1 MNKNSK
7 DIILELVN
15 IKKYFPLKRGYKQIL
30 RLDPPAY
37 VKAVDDVS
45 FKLKRGNV
53 FVIAG
58 ESGSGKSTLA
68 AIILKAVQPD
78 AGFIILNGEDITKKN
93 DKKTMKKLRE
103 SVQMV
108 QQDPY
113 SSLNPRMRVMDIV
126 MEPLNIHERQ
136 VSSRHARTEKVI
148 RSLEDVRLHP
158 ADSIAN
164 QYPHMLSGGQ
174 RQRVA
179 LARALV
185 LKPSLIIADEPV
197 SMLDV
202 SVRAEIL
209 QVMKSLKDRFQISCV
224 YITHDLS
231 TSRYIGDTIA
241 IMYAGKFVEMGQIDK
256 VLTRPLHPYTQAL
269 IDAIPQPIP
278 ETPSRQKFKSLKQGK
293 TAAET
298 GCKLYFRCPYSI
310 NICHDDPGSFEPEE
324 SHRVSCLMYSSS
336 YQRSQEQYEKRND
349 YNDL

>member
-1 MNKNSK
+1 M
-7 DIILELVN
+7 ILELVN
-15 IKKYFPLKRGYKQIL
+15 IKKYFPLRRGFKQIL

-37 VKAVDDVS
+37 IKAVDDVS
-45 FKLKRGNV
+45 FQLKRGDV
-53 FVIAG
+53 FVLAG

-68 AIILKAVQPD
+68 SIILKAIQPD

-103 SVQMV
+103 SVQIV

-126 MEPLNIHERQ
+126 MEPLNIHERHL
-136 VSSRHARTEKVI
+136 SSKSARIEKVI
-148 RSLEDVRLHP
+148 RSLEDVRLYP

-164 QYPHMLSGGQ
+164 QFPHMLSGGQ

-209 QVMKSLKDRFQISCV
+209 QVIKSLKDRFQISCV

-241 IMYAGKFVEMGQIDK
+241 IMYAGKFVEIGQIDK

-269 IDAIPQPIP
+269 IDAIPQPAP
-278 ETPSRQKFKSLKQGK
+278 EDRRKHKFKSLKQGK
-293 TAAET
+293 TVAET

-310 NICHDDPGSFEPEE
+310 DICREDPGSFEPEE
-324 SHRVSCLMYSSS
+324 FHRVSCLMYSSS
-336 YQRSQEQYEKRND
+336 YQRSRDQHERRINYSE
-349 YNDL
+349 L

>member
-1 MNKNSK
+1 MVKDTSYQFILSRNLYKDYIAKFDKLIIRLGKN
-7 DIILELVN
+7 DRDNILELVN
-15 IKKYFPLKRGYKQIL
+15 IKKYFPIKRGFKQIL
-30 RLDPPAY
+30 RLDPPTY

-45 FKLKRGNV
+45 FQLKRGNV

-68 AIILKAVQPD
+68 RIILKAVQPD
-78 AGFIILNGEDITKKN
+78 AGFIFLNGEDITITN
-93 DKKTMKKLRE
+93 DKKTMKKLHE
-103 SVQMV
+103 NVQMI

-136 VSSRHARTEKVI
+136 VSSKHQRIEKVLS
-148 RSLEDVRLHP
+148 SLQDVRLHP
-158 ADSIAN
+158 ADSIAD
-164 QYPHMLSGGQ
+164 QFPHMLSGGQ

-185 LKPSLIIADEPV
+185 LRPSLIIADEPV

-209 QVMKSLKDRFQISCV
+209 QVIKSLKDRLQISCV

-241 IMYAGKFVEMGQIDK
+241 IMYAGRIVEIGQVDK
-256 VLTRPLHPYTQAL
+256 VLSRPLHPYTKAL
-269 IDAIPQPIP
+269 IDAIPQPFSG
-278 ETPSRQKFKSLKQGK
+278 TSRK
-293 TAAET
+293 
-298 GCKLYFRCPYSI
+298 
-310 NICHDDPGSFEPEE
+310 
-324 SHRVSCLMYSSS
+324 
-336 YQRSQEQYEKRND
+336 
-349 YNDL
+349 

>member
-1 MNKNSK
+1 MGKN
-7 DIILELVN
+7 DRDNILELVN
-15 IKKYFPLKRGYKQIL
+15 IKKYFPIKRGFKQIF

-45 FKLKRGNV
+45 FQLKRGNV

-68 AIILKAVQPD
+68 RIILKAVQPD
-78 AGFIILNGEDITKKN
+78 AGFIFLNGEDITSKN
-93 DKKTMKKLRE
+93 DKKTMKKLHE
-103 SVQMV
+103 NVQMI

-136 VSSRHARTEKVI
+136 VSSKHERIEKVLG
-148 RSLEDVRLHP
+148 SLQDVRLHP
-158 ADSIAN
+158 ADSIAD
-164 QYPHMLSGGQ
+164 QFPHMLSGGQ

-185 LKPSLIIADEPV
+185 LRPSLIIADEPV

-209 QVMKSLKDRFQISCV
+209 QVIKSLKDRLQISCV

-231 TSRYIGDTIA
+231 TSRYIGDTIG
-241 IMYAGKFVEMGQIDK
+241 IMYAGRIVEIGQVDK
-256 VLTRPLHPYTQAL
+256 VLSRPLHPYTQAL
-269 IDAIPQPIP
+269 IDAIPQPF
-278 ETPSRQKFKSLKQGK
+278 SK
-293 TAAET
+293 T
-298 GCKLYFRCPYSI
+298 S
-310 NICHDDPGSFEPEE
+310 
-324 SHRVSCLMYSSS
+324 
-336 YQRSQEQYEKRND
+336 
-349 YNDL
+349 

>member
-1 MNKNSK
+1 MGKN
-7 DIILELVN
+7 DRDNILELVN
-15 IKKYFPLKRGYKQIL
+15 IKKYFPIKRGFKQIL
-30 RLDPPAY
+30 RLDPPTY

-45 FKLKRGNV
+45 FQLKRGNV

-68 AIILKAVQPD
+68 RIILKAVQPD
-78 AGFIILNGEDITKKN
+78 AGFIFLNGEDITITN
-93 DKKTMKKLRE
+93 DKKTMKKLHE
-103 SVQMV
+103 NVQMI

-136 VSSRHARTEKVI
+136 VSSKHQRIEKVLS
-148 RSLEDVRLHP
+148 SLQDVRLHP
-158 ADSIAN
+158 ADSIAD
-164 QYPHMLSGGQ
+164 QFPHMLSGGQ

-185 LKPSLIIADEPV
+185 LRPSLIIADEPV

-209 QVMKSLKDRFQISCV
+209 QVIKSLKDRLQISCV

-241 IMYAGKFVEMGQIDK
+241 IMYAGRIVEIGQVDK
-256 VLTRPLHPYTQAL
+256 VLSRPLHPYTKAL
-269 IDAIPQPIP
+269 IDAIPQPFSG
-278 ETPSRQKFKSLKQGK
+278 TSRK
-293 TAAET
+293 
-298 GCKLYFRCPYSI
+298 
-310 NICHDDPGSFEPEE
+310 
-324 SHRVSCLMYSSS
+324 
-336 YQRSQEQYEKRND
+336 
-349 YNDL
+349 

>member
-1 MNKNSK
+1 MGKN
-7 DIILELVN
+7 DRDNILELVN
-15 IKKYFPLKRGYKQIL
+15 IKKYFPIKRGFKQIL

-45 FKLKRGNV
+45 FQLKRGNV

-68 AIILKAVQPD
+68 RIILKAVQPD
-78 AGFIILNGEDITKKN
+78 AGFIFLNGEDITITN
-93 DKKTMKKLRE
+93 DKKTMKKLHE
-103 SVQMV
+103 NVQMI

-136 VSSRHARTEKVI
+136 VSSKHQRIEKVLS
-148 RSLEDVRLHP
+148 SLQDVRLHP
-158 ADSIAN
+158 ADSIAD
-164 QYPHMLSGGQ
+164 QFPHMLSGGQ

-185 LKPSLIIADEPV
+185 LRPSLIIADEPV

-209 QVMKSLKDRFQISCV
+209 QVIKSLKDRLQISCV

-241 IMYAGKFVEMGQIDK
+241 IMYAGRIVEIGQVDK
-256 VLTRPLHPYTQAL
+256 VLSRPLHPYTMAL
-269 IDAIPQPIP
+269 IDAIPQPFSG
-278 ETPSRQKFKSLKQGK
+278 TSRK
-293 TAAET
+293 
-298 GCKLYFRCPYSI
+298 
-310 NICHDDPGSFEPEE
+310 
-324 SHRVSCLMYSSS
+324 
-336 YQRSQEQYEKRND
+336 
-349 YNDL
+349 

>member
-1 MNKNSK
+1 
-7 DIILELVN
+7 
-15 IKKYFPLKRGYKQIL
+15 
-30 RLDPPAY
+30 LDPPAY

-45 FKLKRGNV
+45 FQLKRGNV

-68 AIILKAVQPD
+68 RIILKAVQPD
-78 AGFIILNGEDITKKN
+78 AGFIFLNGEDITITN
-93 DKKTMKKLRE
+93 DKKTMKKLHE
-103 SVQMV
+103 NVQMI

-136 VSSRHARTEKVI
+136 VSSKHERIEKVLS
-148 RSLEDVRLHP
+148 SLQDVRLHP
-158 ADSIAN
+158 ADSIAD
-164 QYPHMLSGGQ
+164 QFPHMLSGGQ

-185 LKPSLIIADEPV
+185 LRPSLIIADEPV

-209 QVMKSLKDRFQISCV
+209 QVIKSLKDRLQISCV

-241 IMYAGKFVEMGQIDK
+241 IMYAGRIVEIGQVDK
-256 VLTRPLHPYTQAL
+256 VLSRPLHPYTKAL
-269 IDAIPQPIP
+269 IDAIPQPFSG
-278 ETPSRQKFKSLKQGK
+278 TSRK
-293 TAAET
+293 
-298 GCKLYFRCPYSI
+298 
-310 NICHDDPGSFEPEE
+310 
-324 SHRVSCLMYSSS
+324 
-336 YQRSQEQYEKRND
+336 
-349 YNDL
+349 